1 MNFYIIKIIE
11 SGKLLVNERE
21 AAFKKRVKELKKQKV
36 AFKTF
41 TAKAEHP
48 TLFEPNDTQKV

>member
-48 TLFEPNDTQKV
+48 TLFEPHDT